1 MASSSSTMTRVA
13 DENLQVSAKLRDV
26 TSRLVGAYGDGTS
39 HGDDQVRQTIAA
51 IEARFADARVRT
63 FLPILIERAA
73 RAELTRTR

>member
-13 DENLQVSAKLRDV
+13 NENLQVSAQLRDV

-39 HGDDQVRQTIAA
+39 HGDDRVRRTVAD

-63 FLPILIERAA
+63 FLPLLIERAA
-73 RAELTRTR
+73 RAELARDR